1 MKSERYGKP
10 PDKSECSDAGQ
21 PDFLKLKS
29 DQMVILPDIVGMHEY
44 LGKPVSVTAVARQL
58 NRHFDFGRQG
68 PVNVFVK
75 GYGYFR
81 IGPSGWCFNAKEE
94 E

>member
-10 PDKSECSDAGQ
+10 PNKSECSDAGQ
-21 PDFLKLKS
+21 PDFLTLKTTHS
-29 DQMVILPDIVGMHEY
+29 LIPPDMPGMMDQ

-58 NRHFDFGRQG
+58 NRKFDFGRQG

-81 IGPSGWCFNAKEE
+81 IGPNGWCFSERGD
-94 E
+94 